1 MKLFYVML
9 VTMSDTND
17 AKNIRASLSR
27 TESQLLSSLAEA
39 RKNIFSLDDIIYQL
53 NCSYRNAKVI
63 ANRLV
68 KKKWV
73 ILLSRGKYLLV
84 PLSAGVKARYTEHEF
99 VIASN
104 LIEPYYIGYWSALN
118 HYGFTEQTPFTVFV
132 VTTKRLKNRK
142 ILDVD
147 YRFVTV
153 KMKKFFGF
161 TKVAIAN
168 STVNIS
174 DKEKTI
180 ADALDHPEYCGG
192 IAEVTKCLWNAK
204 KEISFS
210 KIIDISLKMG
220 NTAIL
225 KRLGYLSEILELNLS
240 HEFTSKISSNLGE
253 GFSPLDPMASKEGKH
268 STKWNLLL
276 NVPKDSLLEWRRGY

>member
-1 MKLFYVML
+1 MTL
-9 VTMSDTND
+9 SGSNDTE
-17 AKNIRASLSR
+17 NIRIGLSKR
-27 TESQLLSSLAEA
+27 ESWLLSSLAED
-39 RKNIFSLDDIIYQL
+39 RKNIFTLHDIRTKL
-53 NCSYRNAKVI
+53 GCSYVNAMKI

-84 PLSAGVKARYTEHEF
+84 PLSAGVESKYTEHEF

-104 LIEPYYIGYWSALN
+104 LVNPYYIGYWSALN

-153 KMKKFFGF
+153 TCKKFFGF
-161 TKVAIAN
+161 TKVAVAN
-168 STVNIS
+168 SMTNIS

-192 IAEVTKCLWNAK
+192 IAEVTKCLWNARNG
-204 KEISFS
+204 ISFD
-210 KIIDISLKMG
+210 KIVDISLKMR

-225 KRLGYLSEILELNLS
+225 KRLGYLSEILEIKLL
-240 HEFTSKISSNLGE
+240 EGEASKISSNLGE

-268 STKWNLLL
+268 YTKWNLRL
-276 NVPKDSLLEWRRGY
+276 NVPKESLLEWRRGY

>member
-1 MKLFYVML
+1 ML

-17 AKNIRASLSR
+17 TKNIRIGLSK

-39 RKNIFSLDDIIYQL
+39 RKNIFSLDNVTSEL
-53 NCSYRNAKVI
+53 NCSYKNAKVI

-68 KKKWV
+68 KKKWL
-73 ILLSRGKYLLV
+73 IRLRRGKYLLV
-84 PLSAGVKARYTEHEF
+84 PLSAGVKGKYTEHEF

-104 LIEPYYIGYWSALN
+104 LVNPYYIGYWSALN
-118 HYGFTEQTPFTVFV
+118 HYGFTEQIPLTVFV

-153 KMKKFFGF
+153 NRKKFFGF

-180 ADALDHPEYCGG
+180 ADALDHHEYCGG
-192 IAEVTKCLWNAK
+192 IAEVTKCLWNAR

-210 KIIDISLKMG
+210 KLVAISLKMG

-225 KRLGYLSEILELNLS
+225 KRLGYLSEILEIKLP
-240 HEFTSKISSNLGE
+240 EEVTSKISSNLGK
-253 GFSPLDPMASKEGKH
+253 GFSPLDTMASKKGKYY
-268 STKWNLLL
+268 TRWNLLL
-276 NVPKDSLLEWRRGY
+276 NIPEESLLEWRRGY